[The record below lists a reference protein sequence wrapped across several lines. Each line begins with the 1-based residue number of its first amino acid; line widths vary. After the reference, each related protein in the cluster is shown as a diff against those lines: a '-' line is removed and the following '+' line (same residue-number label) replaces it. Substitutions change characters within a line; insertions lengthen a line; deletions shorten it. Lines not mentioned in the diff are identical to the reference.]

1 MNRRILGGALG
12 AILIVMLAGRS
23 LQSALAQAT
32 ATPTLVHPAG
42 ASWQGYILLEFA
54 AVGPFINGASDE
66 LKAKL
71 HSAFLM
77 LAREHDNWPPYVLQD
92 SRWRLDNR
100 AVIIEARFISMPTK
114 AQAGQLIANR
124 TSYTLAQINAAVAVT
139 VFALGGTWEQS
150 RDECAA
156 YLAAHRPEWEPVL
169 P

>member
-1 MNRRILGGALG
+1 MDHKRLWIGALSLILIMLLMLPG
-12 AILIVMLAGRS
+12 AINV
-23 LQSALAQAT
+23 LAQAT

-54 AVGPFINGASDE
+54 AIGPFINGATPE
-66 LKAKL
+66 IKAKL

-77 LAREHDNWPPYVLQD
+77 LAREHDNWPAYVLQD

-114 AQAGQLIANR
+114 LQAGQLIANR
-124 TSYTLAQINAAVAVT
+124 TGYTLAQINAAVTVT

-150 RDECAA
+150 RGECAA
-156 YLAAHRPEWEPVL
+156 YLAAHSVEWSSAK
-169 P
+169 